1 MPIYDPSD
9 TDGKAKWWETAE
21 EHRFALEVLQLPLRR
36 RILKFVSSGLK
47 SDKQIENEFKLNE
60 SLTQYHLSMLV
71 KALVI
76 EQSAGGYKATPTGV
90 LYLEKVEFRR

>member
-1 MPIYDPSD
+1 MDNPSEPD
-9 TDGKAKWWETAE
+9 WKAKWWETAE
-21 EHRFALEVLQLPLRR
+21 DHRFALEVLQLPLRR
-36 RILKFVSSGLK
+36 ELLKFVSSGLK
-47 SDKQIENEFKLNE
+47 SYEQIENEFKLGE
-60 SLTQYHLSMLV
+60 PLTQYHLSMLA